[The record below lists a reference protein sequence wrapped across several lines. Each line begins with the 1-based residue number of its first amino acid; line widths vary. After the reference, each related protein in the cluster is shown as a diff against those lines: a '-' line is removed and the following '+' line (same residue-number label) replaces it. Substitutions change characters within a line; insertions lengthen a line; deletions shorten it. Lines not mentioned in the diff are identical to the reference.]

1 MENRLPHLLLRGALG
16 VVALTLCAALPAGPR
31 TLVVG
36 TRSDP
41 PRGTHPSLQAA
52 LDAARPGDVIRCP
65 AGIHPLPLEVSLG
78 VSIVGDPGARLDP
91 TGGAL
96 RVHDVPH
103 DQRFVLAGFGIVD
116 GLELRLQ
123 LHDNHGPVHVC
134 DVAVGAGRNPRVRGP
149 SLWIRDCAQVALER
163 VTTYGVPAVDAARV
177 CDLLISD
184 CVFTGHGSMQGRRD
198 GPALRA
204 EECCVAIAGG
214 TLRGSDDPT
223 GQLVAP
229 AVEVDASALWITG
242 CARLRGGS
250 SGNNLFQSAVHG
262 AGEASMLDLG
272 PRVALNDGSRA
283 RSALTGRLEVTR
295 DREVLALRAA
305 PSRASLAAPSHLRVE
320 ASGPPD
326 TNAVVMVSLPAHAV
340 AWPGSP
346 LGLWLDAATA
356 VPLGALATGADGEGI
371 LEAAWPTHTG
381 LGDLF
386 AVQAAVW
393 NDHGVEAS
401 LPALWWVDR

>member
-1 MENRLPHLLLRGALG
+1 METRLPHLLLRGALG
-16 VVALTLCAALPAGPR
+16 VVALTLCAALPAAPR

-52 LDAARPGDVIRCP
+52 LDAAQPGDVIRCP
-65 AGIHPLPLEVSLG
+65 PGIHPLPLEVTLG
-78 VSIVGDPGARLDP
+78 VTIVGDPGARLDP

-96 RVHDVPH
+96 RVHHVPR
-103 DQRFVLAGFGIVD
+103 DQCFVLAGFGILD

-123 LHDNHGPVHVC
+123 LHDNRGAVHIC
-134 DVAVGAGRNPRVRGP
+134 DVAVGAGRNPRVRAP
-149 SLWIRDCAQVALER
+149 SVWIRDCAQVALER

-177 CDLLISD
+177 GDLLLVD
-184 CVFTGHGSMQGRRD
+184 CVLTGHGSMQGRRT

-204 EECCVAIAGG
+204 VECRVAIAGG
-214 TLRGSDDPT
+214 TLQGSDDPT

-242 CARLRGGS
+242 VARLRGGS

-262 AGEASMLDLG
+262 GGEASTLELG
-272 PRVALNDGSRA
+272 PRAVLNDGSRA
-283 RSALTGRLEVTR
+283 RSALTGRLEVRR

-326 TNAVVMVSLPAHAV
+326 TNAVVMVSLPAPST

-346 LGLWLDAATA
+346 LGLWLDAATT
-356 VPLGALATGADGEGI
+356 VPLGALATGPDGTGI
-371 LEAAWPTHTG
+371 LEAAWPARAG
-381 LGDLF
+381 LGDAF
-386 AVQAAVW
+386 RMQAAVW
-393 NDHGVEAS
+393 TDRGIEAS